1 MPEEVVER
9 LENIDNPPAPSLP
22 DKDVDL
28 PPSGEGEQGDGA
40 PSAPEEPSAT
50 EPTTPP
56 PPPLSEDEIARLR
69 QIELEHQRLL
79 ENERVQEAIRAQ
91 QAEEA
96 ARARAESEWLQQF
109 AQAAETGDAKAVG
122 NVIKGYVDQQL
133 GTLAQVVQQ
142 QYAQQA
148 MAVEVAQAAEAI
160 KTHPDLAKFRNFA
173 DEIAEDIVVRGGDP
187 AQVFGYWET
196 VIERAKAVQ
205 DAQDQ
210 RRLELVKKKQQMRSE
225 VPSGGV
231 GGMGSTPPEDEDK
244 EISRMLDAMGFPSPR
259 RRR

>member
-1 MPEEVVER
+1 MPEEVIEK
-9 LENIDNPPAPSLP
+9 LEDIDDSLTP
-22 DKDVDL
+22 
-28 PPSGEGEQGDGA
+28 PPSENDVETPSSEEGGQEDGA
-40 PSAPEEPSAT
+40 APATGGAPATESAT
-50 EPTTPP
+50 

-109 AQAAETGDAKAVG
+109 AQAAEMGDAKAVG

-133 GTLAQVVQQ
+133 GMLAQVVQQ

-205 DAQDQ
+205 DTQDQ